1 MNDTKVGLVRLDDI
15 QFHQHN
21 VRRDLGDLRTLVDS
35 IKQFGVMQPV
45 VLEDNGDRLRIRAG
59 HRRVAAA
66 RIAGLTRIPALIHR
80 DVLDDDEWLMQAVHE
95 NTRRRNL
102 SDEDREKTIAA
113 MRESGLTWQ
122 GVADAF
128 GVSMT
133 TIQRVRGGDRAAK
146 KKHRVY
152 VTHLERF
159 VETWRGTDDAAA
171 VLDALDRLIHPDQAD
186 DSMHEAS

>member
-1 MNDTKVGLVRLDDI
+1 MNPDTKVGLVRLDDI
-15 QFHQHN
+15 HFHQHN
-21 VRRDLGDLRTLVDS
+21 VRRDLGDLRTLVES
-35 IKQFGVMQPV
+35 IRQFGVMQPV

-95 NTRRRNL
+95 NTRRRGL
-102 SDEDREKTIAA
+102 SDEDREHTIAA

-128 GVSMT
+128 GVST
-133 TIQRVRGGDRAAK
+133 ATIQRVRGGDRSAAK
-146 KKHRVY
+146 KRRIY

-159 VETWRGTDDAAA
+159 IDTWRGSDDVSA
-171 VLDALDRLIHPDQAD
+171 VLDALSELVNPTEETA
-186 DSMHEAS
+186 